1 MNSYF
6 ADVPDRIPFEG
17 PDSKNPLAFK
27 FYNPQQVVGQ
37 KTMVEHL
44 RFSVA
49 YWHTFK
55 ASGMDPFGA
64 PTFVRPW
71 IKGESPLVQ
80 AEYTVRAA
88 FEFVQKLGA
97 PFYCFH
103 DRDLAPE
110 GETFAESCKNLETM
124 VAKAKQLQEETGVK
138 LLWGTA
144 NLFGH
149 PRYAHGAATNPDA
162 HVFAY
167 AAAQVKQAIAA
178 THELGGANYV
188 FWGGREGYE
197 TLLNTDM
204 QREQEQLARFFHM
217 AVDYAGEI
225 GFDGQFLIEPKPKE
239 PTKHQYDFDAATV
252 LGFLRAYDLF
262 DKFKLN
268 IEANHATLA
277 GHTFEHDLTV
287 ASINGKLGSIDAN
300 VGDPLLGWDTDQFA
314 TDPAMCALAMLVV
327 LKQGGIAPGG
337 LNFDAKPRRGSFDA
351 IDLFYAHISGMD
363 TFARGLL
370 AAHQI
375 IEDGVLD
382 SFIQERYASYTGGIG
397 KRIMDG
403 RETFASLERYIL
415 QQGDPAFKSGRQEM
429 LEGILRSYV

>member
-1 MNSYF
+1 MNEFFS
-6 ADVPDRIPFEG
+6 DISQTIPFEG

-27 FYNPQQVVGQ
+27 YYNPQQVVGQ
-37 KTMVEHL
+37 KTMKEHL

-55 ASGMDPFGA
+55 GSGTDPFGA
-64 PTFVRPW
+64 PTFARPW
-71 IKGESPLVQ
+71 IKAKSPLEQ
-80 AEYTVRAA
+80 AKVTVRAA
-88 FEFVQKLGA
+88 FEFAQKLGV

-110 GETFAESCKNLETM
+110 GQTFTESCKNLETM
-124 VAKAKQLQEETGVK
+124 VAIAKQLQEETGIK

-149 PRYAHGAATNPDA
+149 PRYAHGAASNPDA

-167 AAAQVKQAIAA
+167 AAAQVKHAIAA
-178 THELGGANYV
+178 TKELDGVNYV

-204 QREQEQLARFFHM
+204 QREQEQMARFFHM
-217 AVDYAGEI
+217 AVDYARQI
-225 GFDGQFLIEPKPKE
+225 GFEGQFLIEPKPKE
-239 PTKHQYDFDAATV
+239 PTKHQYDFDAATI
-252 LGFLRAYDLF
+252 LNFLRTYDLF

-300 VGDPLLGWDTDQFA
+300 VGDPLLGWDTDQFP
-314 TDPAMCALAMLVV
+314 TDPAMCTLAMLVV
-327 LKQGGIAPGG
+327 LKQDGIGKGG
-337 LNFDAKPRRGSFDA
+337 LNFDAKPRRGSFDE
-351 IDLFYAHISGMD
+351 IDLFYAHVSGMD
-363 TFARGLL
+363 TFARGLM

-375 IEDGVLD
+375 VEDGVLD
-382 SFIQERYASYTGGIG
+382 DFIKERYASYAEGIG
-397 KRIMDG
+397 KQIMDG
-403 RETFASLERYIL
+403 QETFESLERYVL

-429 LEGILRSYV
+429 LESILHSYV